1 MRIIQR
7 GLIALI
13 VLGAAPIAAH
23 IYSDDR
29 VTLIMVAVGLAELI
43 CAFENI
49 YTVNLRKNLNFKA
62 DFVYM
67 AVPRFASF
75 LAAVSS
81 VVILESYWGL
91 VIGICTMELAR
102 TTVSYLIIKEKPKW
116 SLKRWRDIFNFSTWY
131 MLRGIGD
138 FISNE
143 SDRFI
148 LGILGGAKVTGLFN
162 VAKEIATLP
171 VTEIV
176 LPIGRALTPT
186 LAKISND
193 HSRLSSAIEKSI
205 TGTIIIAAPT
215 SLGFSAI
222 SHEFISLLFG
232 EKWLGAIPILS
243 ILCFGGVAYAIK
255 ETAAN
260 ALVIYNKIKL
270 STYIS
275 WLSAFIILITIYPT
289 YLNFET
295 EGVAWLLVATNI
307 LTAITSIFLLCR
319 LKLINANEI
328 IKGIARPT
336 LSAVIMLIS
345 INWLVDHISI
355 NSHSTAAAI
364 AVKIM
369 LGSIIY
375 TFTITLLWFA
385 SGKPNS
391 SEKVLLTI
399 FLNKFFK

>member
-1 MRIIQR
+1 M
-7 GLIALI
+7 
-13 VLGAAPIAAH
+13 
-23 IYSDDR
+23 
-29 VTLIMVAVGLAELI
+29 
-43 CAFENI
+43 
-49 YTVNLRKNLNFKA
+49 
-62 DFVYM
+62 
-67 AVPRFASF
+67 
-75 LAAVSS
+75 
-81 VVILESYWGL
+81 
-91 VIGICTMELAR
+91 
-102 TTVSYLIIKEKPKW
+102 
-116 SLKRWRDIFNFSTWY
+116 
-131 MLRGIGD
+131 
-138 FISNE
+138 
-143 SDRFI
+143 
-148 LGILGGAKVTGLFN
+148 
-162 VAKEIATLP
+162 
-171 VTEIV
+171 
-176 LPIGRALTPT
+176 
-186 LAKISND
+186 
-193 HSRLSSAIEKSI
+193 AIEKSI